1 MPHPSHFNLYDV
13 LANNAA
19 RAPEAP
25 ALIHGEDDGG
35 KGTVGFATLLERAD
49 QLGSGLAR
57 EGLRRG
63 DRFAVVAHNSVRFV
77 EILFAAA
84 RQGLVAV
91 PLNWR
96 WQPEE
101 MRQFLSR
108 AGCKAAFYDAANEAN
123 TLEALGDGVE
133 ILIEIDSELEAVGAA
148 KERGARGFAEL
159 RHRRLRPA
167 PRFSAQEP
175 FCIIAT
181 AAVDV
186 IPRGAVLSHENLIVS
201 ATQEIASLGIGPG
214 DGNVANLP
222 LFHIAGLGHLVSF
235 LQAGARNALQAKF
248 DAAAA
253 VQLIDEHQLT
263 YFATFPPMLSA
274 VLDAAETAGSSL
286 PSLRW
291 VSGLDAPDTVAR
303 LHEATEASFLSGFGQ
318 SETSGFVTLQNTRT
332 GTFCA
337 GRPVDTCRVQL
348 MDDLGESVPTG
359 EVGEIAVR
367 GPLVFLGYDGQ
378 DDVNEYT
385 FRHGWHHTGDLG
397 RFDDE
402 GRLHYVARKPEKELI
417 KPGGENVY
425 PAEVE
430 AVLVQMDGVRR
441 ACVFGIPHERW
452 GEGIAAVLEVDDGV
466 EISLEETRAF
476 VGERIAGFK
485 RPHVIHCVSALPET
499 ADGEVDRSAVKA
511 QHRA

>member
-1 MPHPSHFNLYDV
+1 MPHPSQFHLYDV
-13 LANNAA
+13 LANNAQ
-19 RAPEAP
+19 RAPSAP
-25 ALIHGEDDGG
+25 ALVHGEETLD
-35 KGTVGFATLLERAD
+35 FATLLERVD

-63 DRFAVVAHNSVRFV
+63 DRVAIVAHNSVRFV
-77 EILFAAA
+77 EVLFAAA
-84 RQGLVAV
+84 RQGLVVV

-96 WQPEE
+96 WQPDE
-101 MRQFLSR
+101 MRQFLRR
-108 AGCKAAFYDAANEAN
+108 AGCRAAFYDAANEGN
-123 TLEALGDGVE
+123 ALAAFDDGVDL
-133 ILIEIDSELEAVGAA
+133 LIELDSELEATGAA
-148 KERGARGFAEL
+148 KDRGARGFAEL

-167 PRFSAQEP
+167 PRFAAQEP

-186 IPRGAVLSHENLIVS
+186 IPRGAVLSHENLILS
-201 ATQEIASLGIGPG
+201 ATQEIAGLGLDQK
-214 DGNVANLP
+214 DGNLANLP

-235 LQAGARNALQAKF
+235 LQAGARNVLQAKF
-248 DAAAA
+248 DPVEA
-253 VQLIDEHQLT
+253 VRLIDGHGLT
-263 YFATFPPMLSA
+263 YFATFPPMLGA
-274 VLDAAETAGSSL
+274 VLDAAQEADSALS
-286 PSLRW
+286 SLRW

-303 LHEATEASFLSGFGQ
+303 LHDMSSADFLSGFGQ

-332 GTFCA
+332 GPFCA
-337 GRPVDTCRVQL
+337 GRPLDVCRVQL
-348 MDDLGESVPTG
+348 VDDLGATVPTG
-359 EVGEIAVR
+359 EFGEIAVR

-378 DDVNEYT
+378 DDVNAYT
-385 FRHGWHHTGDLG
+385 FRGGWHHTGDLG

-452 GEGIAAVLEVDDGV
+452 GEGIQAVLEVDDGIELDLDQV
-466 EISLEETRAF
+466 RAF
-476 VGERIAGFK
+476 VGDRIAGFK
-485 RPHVIHCVSALPET
+485 RPHVVECTSELPTTKEG
-499 ADGEVDRSAVKA
+499 DVDRPAVKA
-511 QHRA
+511 LFGG

>member
-1 MPHPSHFNLYDV
+1 MPHPALFSLYDV
-13 LANNAA
+13 LANNADRTP
-19 RAPEAP
+19 RATALHHDGEAV
-25 ALIHGEDDGG
+25 D
-35 KGTVGFATLLERAD
+35 FATLLDHVD

-63 DRFAVVAHNSVRFV
+63 DRVAIVANNSVRFV

-96 WQPEE
+96 WQAEE
-101 MRQFLSR
+101 MEQFLNR
-108 AGCKAAFYDAANEAN
+108 AGCRAAFYDSANETNA
-123 TLEALGDGVE
+123 LAALGDDVE
-133 ILIEIDSELEAVGAA
+133 LLIEIDSELKAVGAA
-148 KERGARGFAEL
+148 RDKGARGFAEM

-167 PRFSAQEP
+167 PRFAVQEP

-186 IPRGAVLSHENLIVS
+186 IPRGAVLSHDNLIVS
-201 ATQEIASLGIGPG
+201 ATQEIASLGLGSE
-214 DGNVANLP
+214 DGNLANLP

-235 LQAGARNALQAKF
+235 LQAGARNVLQAKF
-248 DAAAA
+248 DATEA
-253 VQLIDEHQLT
+253 VHLIDEHELT
-263 YFATFPPMLSA
+263 YFATFPPMLGA
-274 VLDAAETAGSSL
+274 ILDAAEATGSSL

-303 LHEATEASFLSGFGQ
+303 LHETTDASFLSGFGQ

-332 GTFCA
+332 GPFCA
-337 GRPVDTCRVQL
+337 GRPVDACRLQL
-348 MDDLGESVPTG
+348 VDDLGKAVPAG

-378 DDVNEYT
+378 DEVNEYT
-385 FRHGWHHTGDLG
+385 FRRGWHHTGDLG

-430 AVLVQMDGVRR
+430 AVLVQLDGVRR

-452 GEGIAAVLEVDDGV
+452 GEGIQAVLEVDDGV
-466 EISLEETRAF
+466 EWTLDQVRAF
-476 VGERIAGFK
+476 VGEHIAGFK
-485 RPHVIHCVSALPET
+485 RPHVVETTSALPET
-499 ADGEVDRSAVKA
+499 EDGAIDRAAVKA
-511 QHRA
+511 KYRD

>member
-1 MPHPSHFNLYDV
+1 MPHPSHFSLYDV
-13 LANNAA
+13 LANNAE
-19 RAPEAP
+19 RSPEAP
-25 ALIHGEDDGG
+25 ALLHGEDIVD
-35 KGTVGFATLLERAD
+35 FATLLERVD

-63 DRFAVVAHNSVRFV
+63 DRFAVIAHNSVRFV
-77 EILFAAA
+77 EILLAAA

-108 AGCKAAFYDAANEAN
+108 AGCRAAFYDAANEDN
-123 TLEALGDGVE
+123 ALAALDEDVE
-133 ILIEIDSELEAVGAA
+133 LLIEIDSELEAAGAA
-148 KERGARGFAEL
+148 KDRGARGFAEL

-167 PRFSAQEP
+167 PRFAAQEP

-186 IPRGAVLSHENLIVS
+186 IPRGAVLSHENLIIS
-201 ATQEIASLGIGPG
+201 ATQEIAGLRLGSA
-214 DGNVANLP
+214 DGNLANLP

-235 LQAGARNALQAKF
+235 LQAGARNVLQAKF
-248 DAAAA
+248 DAAEA

-263 YFATFPPMLSA
+263 YFATFPPMLGTI
-274 VLDAAETAGSSL
+274 LDAAQTAGSTL

-291 VSGLDAPDTVAR
+291 VSGLDAPDTVTR
-303 LHEATEASFLSGFGQ
+303 LHEATRADFLSGFGQ

-332 GTFCA
+332 GPFCA
-337 GRPVDTCRVQL
+337 GRPVDVCRVQL
-348 MDDLGESVPTG
+348 LDELGETVPTG

-378 DDVNEYT
+378 DAVNEHT

-397 RFDDE
+397 RFDQE

-430 AVLVQMDGVRR
+430 AVLVEMDGVRR

-466 EISLEETRAF
+466 EWTLEQVRAF
-476 VGERIAGFK
+476 VGEHIAAFK
-485 RPHVIHCVSALPET
+485 RPHVVHLASELPET
-499 ADGEVDRSAVKA
+499 KNGDVDRPAVKA
-511 QHRA
+511 HFHA